1 MLPNLKL
8 KLWAA
13 SNRYLFSA
21 KNVGHF
27 RPNQIMPFKHGP
39 RFLQILPLH
48 AIGKKE
54 RYLFLHNL
62 ISTIAYFPWLSIMTS
77 PLPKNKMTFLMAKIL
92 DQFQMAFEFLPY
104 DVMVSFHFQI
114 WPWCSL
120 KIGEKVQI
128 SHLPSRDADDNE
140 FQLVFMEGKF
150 ALLHTYLLRY
160 QWSRGDICSLILS
173 LTLLKKFPV
182 TVTKIYQ
189 ITGWNCLL
197 HHHPT
202 ITKFLKCNW
211 SSQLKNNIV
220 FHKEAR

>member
-1 MLPNLKL
+1 MQ
-8 KLWAA
+8 
-13 SNRYLFSA
+13 S
-21 KNVGHF
+21 V
-27 RPNQIMPFKHGP
+27 
-39 RFLQILPLH
+39 
-48 AIGKKE
+48 KKE

-62 ISTIAYFPWLSIMTS
+62 ISTIAAAYFPWLSIMTS

-92 DQFQMAFEFLPY
+92 DQFRQMAFEFLPH

-173 LTLLKKFPV
+173 LTLLKKNFQLQLLKYIKLQDEIVCYTIILLLQNFSNV
-182 TVTKIYQ
+182 TEVVNYKITLFFTKRPDRVIMN
-189 ITGWNCLL
+189 IM
-197 HHHPT
+197 
-202 ITKFLKCNW
+202 
-211 SSQLKNNIV
+211 SQNNAT
-220 FHKEAR
+220 HNNRG

>member
-1 MLPNLKL
+1 MLPNLIL

-39 RFLQILPLH
+39 RFLQILPLY
-48 AIGKKE
+48 AIGKKKS
-54 RYLFLHNL
+54 YLYLHNL
-62 ISTIAYFPWLSIMTS
+62 ISTIAAAYFPWLSIMTS
-77 PLPKNKMTFLMAKIL
+77 PLTKNKMTFLMAKIL
-92 DQFQMAFEFLPY
+92 DQFRQMAFEFLPH

-173 LTLLKKFPV
+173 LTLLKKF
-182 TVTKIYQ
+182 
-189 ITGWNCLL
+189 
-197 HHHPT
+197 
-202 ITKFLKCNW
+202 
-211 SSQLKNNIV
+211 SSYSY
-220 FHKEAR
+220 